1 MVVFKKTADRQN
13 RKHGNLAVNNRKKF
27 LRFQVNNTINITSY
41 LMEMGKLLWDSLGKP
56 LLSTITRSPQITRRC

>member
-13 RKHGNLAVNNRKKF
+13 RRHENLPVNNRKKF

-41 LMEMGKLLWDSLGKP
+41 LMYMEKLIWDSLGKP
-56 LLSTITRSPQITRRC
+56 PLSTITRSPQIT